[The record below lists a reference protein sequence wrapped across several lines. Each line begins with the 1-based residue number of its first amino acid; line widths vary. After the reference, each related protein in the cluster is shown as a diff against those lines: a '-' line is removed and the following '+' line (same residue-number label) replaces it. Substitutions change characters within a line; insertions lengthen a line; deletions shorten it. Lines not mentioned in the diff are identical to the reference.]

1 MKTFIDFAMNENDK
15 RLLIVLLFI
24 LVFLFLII
32 GLIGALIR
40 FVTIRFGKRMDY
52 ELHEVLIYRVIST
65 PEQLKKYG
73 NIKNNRYL
81 VRKCTPP
88 FLIAFLSLIVW
99 IAYSVVYGQ
108 WARDYFK
115 EFSTLLFTF
124 DWGNPDNFVN
134 FWGLNLLAKWP
145 DLLNSPTWYNE
156 YWGSYILVPLW
167 LVAISWYV
175 VVIQAYLARWSRV
188 NKLSHSVFEQGL
200 DNFNYYDDMKKGNPL
215 PPNPPQNS
223 NIPH

>member
-1 MKTFIDFAMNENDK
+1 M
-15 RLLIVLLFI
+15 
-24 LVFLFLII
+24 
-32 GLIGALIR
+32 
-40 FVTIRFGKRMDY
+40 
-52 ELHEVLIYRVIST
+52 
-65 PEQLKKYG
+65 
-73 NIKNNRYL
+73 
-81 VRKCTPP
+81 
-88 FLIAFLSLIVW
+88 
-99 IAYSVVYGQ
+99 
-108 WARDYFK
+108 
-115 EFSTLLFTF
+115 FTF

-200 DNFNYYDDMKKGNPL
+200 DNFNYYDDTKKDNPL

>member
-1 MKTFIDFAMNENDK
+1 MKAFIDFAMNENDK

-81 VRKCTPP
+81 VRRCIPP

-99 IAYSVVYGQ
+99 IAYSEIGRAHV
-108 WARDYFK
+108 
-115 EFSTLLFTF
+115 
-124 DWGNPDNFVN
+124 
-134 FWGLNLLAKWP
+134 
-145 DLLNSPTWYNE
+145 
-156 YWGSYILVPLW
+156 
-167 LVAISWYV
+167 
-175 VVIQAYLARWSRV
+175 
-188 NKLSHSVFEQGL
+188 
-200 DNFNYYDDMKKGNPL
+200 
-215 PPNPPQNS
+215 
-223 NIPH
+223 

>member
-1 MKTFIDFAMNENDK
+1 MKAFIDFSMNENDK
-15 RLLIVLLFI
+15 RLLIILLFI

-52 ELHEVLIYRVIST
+52 EMHEALIYRVISS

-81 VRKCTPP
+81 VRKSVPP
-88 FLIAFLSLIVW
+88 FLIAFISLLVW
-99 IAYSVVYGQ
+99 IIYSVIYGC

-124 DWGNPDNFVN
+124 DWNNPDNFVN
-134 FWGLNLLAKWP
+134 FWGLHLLAKWP
-145 DLLNSPTWYNE
+145 ALSSSPTWHNDL
-156 YWGSYILVPLW
+156 WGSYILVPLW
-167 LVAISWYV
+167 ILAICWYV
-175 VVIQAYLARWSRV
+175 VVIQGYLARWARV

-200 DNFNYYDDMKKGNPL
+200 DNFNYYDDTKSSNSAPQNPS
-215 PPNPPQNS
+215 QNS
-223 NIPH
+223 NNPH